1 MCYLAWMTD
10 NDPRA
15 TARALLES
23 GHEFPGTF
31 EFRVVVRPAAVGTI
45 VTAIAAA
52 VGTGEVD
59 ERRSS
64 GGKWVSVRYRVDV
77 RSAEDVLD
85 VYAILRQMP
94 EVVLSI

>member
-1 MCYLAWMTD
+1 MTD
-10 NDPRA
+10 TDPRA

-31 EFRVVVRPAAVGTI
+31 EFRVVVRPGAVGTI

-52 VGTGEVD
+52 VGRAGEVD

-77 RSAEDVLD
+77 DSAEAVLD
-85 VYAILRQMP
+85 VYALLRGMP
-94 EVVLSI
+94 EVVLTM